1 MNALTKIYIIALMN
15 TKTTTS
21 KSKDYVG
28 NYTPGR
34 FKIPT
39 TLFELSDCSDYGRHP
54 KITKAPGKFIVFKVL
69 VRKHYGMDFFYEDDQ
84 FWYFKR

>member
-1 MNALTKIYIIALMN
+1 MSKKIQ
-15 TKTTTS
+15 S
-21 KSKDYVG
+21 YVG

-34 FKIPT
+34 IKIPT

-69 VRKHYGMDFFYEDDQ
+69 VRKHYGMDFFTEDDK